1 MAMVY
6 HAQKCCDLK
15 CFSLKCSEQQDYKD
29 LTSPYADESM
39 GDENQQKRIRGIVQ
53 ARENDQWSL
62 MRTVSLCSLSD
73 TRMSF
78 QLFLR
83 PGAS

>member
-6 HAQKCCDLK
+6 HVQKCCDLK
-15 CFSLKCSEQQDYKD
+15 CFSLKCSEQQDCKD
-29 LTSPYADESM
+29 PTSPYADESM
-39 GDENQQKRIRGIVQ
+39 DEENQQKLIREIVQ

-62 MRTVSLCSLSD
+62 MGTVSLCSLSD

-78 QLFLR
+78 QVFLR
-83 PGAS
+83 AS